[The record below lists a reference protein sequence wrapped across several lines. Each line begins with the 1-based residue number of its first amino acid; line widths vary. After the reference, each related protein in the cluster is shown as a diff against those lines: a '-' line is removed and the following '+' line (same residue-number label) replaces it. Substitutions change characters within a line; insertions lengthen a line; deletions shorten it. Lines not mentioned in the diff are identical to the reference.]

1 MNINVGDVDRIL
13 RVVLGIVLMSL
24 AAAGV
29 IGWWGWLGVIP
40 LGTGLLSFCPLYAL
54 LGIHTCRL
62 SRKGDA
68 SPDAQDDADA

>member
-1 MNINVGDVDRIL
+1 MKINVGDVDRIL

-40 LGTGLLSFCPLYAL
+40 LGTGLLSFCPLYSL

-62 SRKGDA
+62 GRQADS
-68 SPDAQDDADA
+68 SPDAQDDVDA